1 MFIKIILILILLFY
15 MKGGGLT
22 FSTVLSDAPKLTNY
36 DNLDFRY
43 TFSKNRIK
51 WITNIYPYSYI
62 FLEIPNLIEW
72 NEFQYIGSCE
82 ICTQNP
88 EDNPEENP
96 EDNPTFNPNLISN
109 DELYKYS
116 IGLVSS
122 TSDLPKYI
130 FFGGCVYE
138 IISRKYPK
146 VNLNEFIDPTG
157 DIDILLQLPK
167 LKLLNT
173 DIKND
178 VPTNFNQDYYFFVQ
192 SDKTNETDPPTW
204 LNSYICALGKWLVES
219 ITNVLTLE
227 LDTPEKIRTMFPDI
241 KEFDIDRYDELKP
254 YYKKEK
260 LGYNLKD
267 IHGLIYIASFIVGDM
282 YKIQVIM
289 KIGNEIDHVLEFVYA
304 GIVCKH
310 KSYFRTNNKDETYFN
325 IDINGIEYKID
336 DVSELIIGNL
346 SAYAIRNKIIHEK
359 YKISYHKAI
368 NHVGRL
374 LYLLEL
380 EYQYTTPRKGW
391 GKDYNYLVL
400 SSKKSEIFF
409 SKMISILFEP
419 AYDTFEQFQSMI
431 YINNFDKDQILKTT
445 NIKYNDKMTIIA
457 EYMLHNLY
465 FFYVKN
471 SRLIKI
477 PFIDII
483 IGYNKYFNL
492 IRIPG
497 NYFIKNYYFIN
508 KLTDFQ
514 YQTLHDVFIQEYIT
528 ENERIHHNKAAIK
541 IQSFFTRKIKP
552 IKTFDPLRHD
562 TYNPIQLFEETT
574 LQRLFKQ
581 FVRENLEKKA
591 AKKIQQQLKTYKF
604 RKAIKM
610 RTTAKSR
617 ARTSEFDDVP
627 ELERSDLDLLF
638 PTRNILKANSLTS
651 KKNYSAK
658 RKQYNSI

>member
-1 MFIKIILILILLFY
+1 

-22 FSTVLSDAPKLTNY
+22 FSKVLSEAPKLTNY
-36 DNLDFRY
+36 DDLDFRY

-72 NEFQYIGSCE
+72 GEFQYRGPCE
-82 ICTQNP
+82 ICIQN
-88 EDNPEENP
+88 DEENDE
-96 EDNPTFNPNLISN
+96 EDDKEDDPKFNPNLTSN
-109 DELYKYS
+109 AALYTDS

-130 FFGGCVYE
+130 FFGGCAYE

-173 DIKND
+173 NIKND
-178 VPTNFNQDYYFFVQ
+178 VPTNFNQNEYIFVQ
-192 SDKTNETDPPTW
+192 SDRTNEIDPPTW
-204 LNSYICALGKWLVES
+204 LNSYICALGQWLVES

-227 LDTPEKIRTMFPDI
+227 LETPEKIRTIFPDI

-289 KIGNEIDHVLEFVYA
+289 KIGNEIDHVLEFVYT
-304 GIVCKH
+304 GITCKY
-310 KSYFRTNNKDETYFN
+310 KAYFKTNNKDETYFS

-346 SAYAIRNKIIHEK
+346 NAYAIRNQIVHEK

-380 EYQYTTPRKGW
+380 EYQYTTPKKGW
-391 GKDYNYLVL
+391 RKDYNYLVL
-400 SSKKSEIFF
+400 SSTKSEIFF

-419 AYDTFEQFQSMI
+419 AYDTFEKFKSMI
-431 YINNFDKDQILKTT
+431 YINNFDKEQILK
-445 NIKYNDKMTIIA
+445 MTKINYSVRMSIIG
-457 EYMLHNLY
+457 EYMLNNLY

-483 IGYNKYFNL
+483 IGYNKYFSL
-492 IRIPG
+492 VRTPG
-497 NYFIKNYYFIN
+497 NYFIKNFYFMNI
-508 KLTDFQ
+508 LTDIQ

-528 ENERIHHNKAAIK
+528 EDERIQHNKAAKK
-541 IQSFFTRKIKP
+541 IQSFLNRKIKP

-574 LQRLFKQ
+574 LQRLFKH
-581 FVRENLEKKA
+581 FVSENLEKEKKNKA
-591 AKKIQQQLKTYKF
+591 AKKIQRQLKTFKF
-604 RKAIKM
+604 RKEIKM

-617 ARTSEFDDVP
+617 AKSSKLVDVP
-627 ELERSDLDLLF
+627 ELERSDLDFLF
-638 PTRNILKANSLTS
+638 PTRNILKAESLTS
-651 KKNYSAK
+651 KSKKKSAK
-658 RKQYNSI
+658 RKKYNSI

>member
-1 MFIKIILILILLFY
+1 

-22 FSTVLSDAPKLTNY
+22 VSKVLSEAPKLRNY
-36 DNLDFRY
+36 DDLDFRY

-72 NEFQYIGSCE
+72 GEFQYRGPCE
-82 ICTQNP
+82 IRIQND
-88 EDNPEENP
+88 EENDEENP
-96 EDNPTFNPNLISN
+96 TYNPNLISN
-109 DELYKYS
+109 ETLYTDS

-138 IISRKYPK
+138 IISRKYPN

-167 LKLLNT
+167 LKLLKTN
-173 DIKND
+173 IKDD
-178 VPTNFNQDYYFFVQ
+178 VPTNFNQDNYIFVQ

-241 KEFDIDRYDELKP
+241 NAFDINKYDELNP
-254 YYKKEK
+254 YYKEEK

-336 DVSELIIGNL
+336 DVNELIIGNL
-346 SAYAIRNKIIHEK
+346 SAYAIRNQTVHEK
-359 YKISYHKAI
+359 YKISYHKAF

-391 GKDYNYLVL
+391 RKEYNYLVL

-419 AYDTFEQFQSMI
+419 ASDTFEKFKSMI
-431 YINNFDKDQILKTT
+431 YINNFDKDQILKRKD
-445 NIKYNDKMTIIA
+445 IKYNDKMTTIA
-457 EYMLHNLY
+457 EYMLNNLY

-483 IGYNKYFNL
+483 IGYNKYFSL
-492 IRIPG
+492 VRTAA
-497 NYFIKNYYFIN
+497 NYFIKNFYFMNI
-508 KLTDFQ
+508 LTDRQ
-514 YQTLHDVFIQEYIT
+514 YQTLHDVFIQEYII
-528 ENERIHHNKAAIK
+528 ENERIQHNKAAIK
-541 IQSFFTRKIKP
+541 IQSFIKKTRKMKP
-552 IKTFDPLRHD
+552 IESVNPLRHD
-562 TYNPIQLFEETT
+562 EYKPIQLLEETT
-574 LQRLFKQ
+574 LQRLFRQ
-581 FVRENLEKKA
+581 FVRENLEKEKNKA

-604 RKAIKM
+604 RKTIKM
-610 RTTAKSR
+610 RMTSKSK
-617 ARTSEFDDVP
+617 ARSSEFDDVP
-627 ELERSDLDLLF
+627 ELERSDLDFLF
-638 PTRNILKANSLTS
+638 PTRNILKAKSLTS
-651 KKNYSAK
+651 KSKKNHSTK